1 MILIAALKVKDE
13 SFKPDGF
20 LIVPCL
26 RHGFGYSM
34 LHELTTKKLRPGSIE
49 EGFIDTAGHFY
60 DRTEAYQRAKDYGQL
75 SASTRELKRRN
86 SESELY
92 SEDLY

>member
-34 LHELTTKKLRPGSIE
+34 LHDLTGKHFKQSCIE
-49 EGFIDTAGHFY
+49 EGFINTKGRFY
-60 DRTEAYQRAKDYGQL
+60 NRVEAYQYATHCGQL